1 MAMARG
7 PPLHRRPRGAGAA
20 ETTSWAVGGAPHM
33 SSTPIWLVGHRGQA
47 AIAATGVS
55 GAALNSLFYRSNCL
69 TGSAGHSHCRRVL
82 VASSGRRAGGGRR
95 SLCPAAIGG
104 LDPGV
109 TRKWLA
115 GRLAGCCL
123 LIDRLHGLNSLF
135 LIIRSACMHD

>member
-55 GAALNSLFYRSNCL
+55 DGGERGGAQQPFLSIELSNGFSRAQSLPRRPGCIECLMPYR
-69 TGSAGHSHCRRVL
+69 TAGNTRIDYQTPKSLEIVPNL
-82 VASSGRRAGGGRR
+82 QKVW
-95 SLCPAAIGG
+95 SLCQTGILVWEKVSPP
-104 LDPGV
+104 L
-109 TRKWLA
+109 
-115 GRLAGCCL
+115 
-123 LIDRLHGLNSLF
+123 
-135 LIIRSACMHD
+135 

>member
-33 SSTPIWLVGHRGQA
+33 SSTPIWLVGHRGQV

-69 TGSAGHSHCRRVL
+69 TGSAGHSHCRGVL
-82 VASSGRRAGGGRR
+82 AASSGYHREVPYWVSR
-95 SLCPAAIGG
+95 
-104 LDPGV
+104 
-109 TRKWLA
+109 
-115 GRLAGCCL
+115 
-123 LIDRLHGLNSLF
+123 
-135 LIIRSACMHD
+135 

>member
-1 MAMARG
+1 MAHGARRDPPSGTTLGLADAALRDVALRRGLVTMAMARG

-69 TGSAGHSHCRRVL
+69 TGSAGRSHCRRVL
-82 VASSGRRAGGGRR
+82 AASSALLG
-95 SLCPAAIGG
+95 LCSSIA
-104 LDPGV
+104 LQ
-109 TRKWLA
+109 
-115 GRLAGCCL
+115 
-123 LIDRLHGLNSLF
+123 
-135 LIIRSACMHD
+135 

>member
-1 MAMARG
+1 MEASTVASG
-7 PPLHRRPRGAGAA
+7 GKWIGKVHRYVDSVPKVFFYADANNN
-20 ETTSWAVGGAPHM
+20 
-33 SSTPIWLVGHRGQA
+33 
-47 AIAATGVS
+47 TGVS
-55 GAALNSLFYRSNCL
+55 
-69 TGSAGHSHCRRVL
+69 
-82 VASSGRRAGGGRR
+82 
-95 SLCPAAIGG
+95 AAIGG